1 MQVPLKKN
9 FIFKLTVNKVATS
22 CRLGG
27 SFSLDGWGGSKEKMS
42 W

>member
-1 MQVPLKKN
+1 
-9 FIFKLTVNKVATS
+9 LTVNKVATS

-27 SFSLDGWGGSKEKMS
+27 FFSSNGWGGFKKKKTCKKSGGET